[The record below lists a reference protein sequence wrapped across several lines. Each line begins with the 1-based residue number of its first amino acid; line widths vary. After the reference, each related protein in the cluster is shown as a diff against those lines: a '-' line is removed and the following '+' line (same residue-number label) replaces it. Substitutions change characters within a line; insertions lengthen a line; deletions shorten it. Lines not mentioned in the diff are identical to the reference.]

1 MQVAMATDP
10 TATERM
16 QVGEL
21 AERAGVSHRT
31 VHYYER
37 MGLIAAPERKSGG
50 YRYYG
55 PDALRRLRLVDR
67 LKQLGLSLEEVRQV
81 LPLYAEDTSGL
92 RGKQEVVAILERHL
106 NDTDRKLAQL
116 SGFRD
121 ELIANLARFRTW
133 IDGKQ
138 AIGGTPT
145 AD

>member
-1 MQVAMATDP
+1 MDVDD
-10 TATERM
+10 TAPERM

-31 VHYYER
+31 IHYYER
-37 MGLIAAPERKSGG
+37 MGLIAAPARKTGG

-67 LKQLGLSLEEVRQV
+67 LKQLGLSLEEVGQV
-81 LPLYAEDTSGL
+81 LPFYAEDTLGL
-92 RGKQEVVAILERHL
+92 RGKQEVMAILQRHL
-106 NDTDRKLAQL
+106 ADTDRKLAQL

-121 ELIANLARFRTW
+121 ELIANLARFQAW
-133 IDGKQ
+133 MDEKQ
-138 AIGGTPT
+138 ATGITPT